1 MPASSVEGLATGNGW
16 PCVARPAR
24 VKVKFELKPN
34 IAEYT
39 ATGDLFLYEV
49 GRNPSK
55 FYPTDFA
62 MSPNPSAV
70 EDSILSAKMLAG
82 AVRHEFEGFKAR
94 GASCVSPQ

>member
-1 MPASSVEGLATGNGW
+1 MRHPLKDLPRGTVGRVACPAKI
-16 PCVARPAR
+16 R
-24 VKVKFELKPN
+24 VKFESKPN
-34 IAEYT
+34 MTEYHV
-39 ATGDLFLYEV
+39 TGDLFQYEV
-49 GRNPSK
+49 ERTNPSK